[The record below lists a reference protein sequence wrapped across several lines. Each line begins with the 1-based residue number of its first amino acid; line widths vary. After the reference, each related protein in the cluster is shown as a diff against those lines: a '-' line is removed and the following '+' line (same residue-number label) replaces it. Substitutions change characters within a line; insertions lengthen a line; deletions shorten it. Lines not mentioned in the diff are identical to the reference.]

1 MNSKQGW
8 WKIVNHES
16 WCTTRRGN
24 VMIFLFCRHR
34 VTHELHPYIEQSK
47 PYLVAFATIILVCFV
62 APLIANTVLQETH
75 GSSLSPTAS
84 VVIAPKLQAF
94 MMFTTMYKNYKR
106 LKRQILGKWSATL
119 VTSTRFWSFWVSQSK
134 SKLGQLFRRINRSR
148 ARAGYHPVCQSNIK
162 LVGGFKHDFYC
173 PFHIWDVTL
182 PIDEVIFFKMV
193 IAPPIRNGFCVYPR
207 GNPLIV
213 TESRWFNVLDV
224 CRIPVAQA
232 GMGRMLLMCF
242 FISPVAGWRSKKN
255 KMFPVGC
262 FGGLAC
268 LGIQD

>member
-1 MNSKQGW
+1 MVSNTGDINQVLKLLSESVEVEAGSTFSQDQQIQSQGRLPSSLPVEYKTGW
-8 WKIVNHES
+8 WFHMTFIVLFISGKI
-16 WCTTRRGN
+16 
-24 VMIFLFCRHR
+24 
-34 VTHELHPYIEQSK
+34 
-47 PYLVAFATIILVCFV
+47 
-62 APLIANTVLQETH
+62 
-75 GSSLSPTAS
+75 
-84 VVIAPKLQAF
+84 
-94 MMFTTMYKNYKR
+94 
-106 LKRQILGKWSATL
+106 
-119 VTSTRFWSFWVSQSK
+119 
-134 SKLGQLFRRINRSR
+134 
-148 ARAGYHPVCQSNIK
+148 
-162 LVGGFKHDFYC
+162 
-173 PFHIWDVTL
+173 L
-182 PIDEVIFFKMV
+182 PIVELIFFKMV

-242 FISPVAGWRSKKN
+242 FISPVAGWRSKKR

>member
-1 MNSKQGW
+1 MKDC
-8 WKIVNHES
+8 ES
-16 WCTTRRGN
+16 WIMMHNEKGQCHD
-24 VMIFLFCRHR
+24 LFCFAVTGLHTNCTPILNNRSRTWSLLLLLFWFVLWRHWSR
-34 VTHELHPYIEQSK
+34 TLSYRRHMAAHSVRQLRLSLHPNFRLSWCLQLCIRIIRGLNGK
-47 PYLVAFATIILVCFV
+47 YLVNGQQHWWHQ
-62 APLIANTVLQETH
+62 P
-75 GSSLSPTAS
+75 GSEA
-84 VVIAPKLQAF
+84 
-94 MMFTTMYKNYKR
+94 
-106 LKRQILGKWSATL
+106 
-119 VTSTRFWSFWVSQSK
+119 SK

-148 ARAGYHPVCQSNIK
+148 ARAGYHRVCQSNIK

-193 IAPPIRNGFCVYPR
+193 IAPPIRNGFCVYRR